1 MDNWDNMLSALAPKP
16 IRLLFANPPFDIGEV
31 AKSAVQTQLALYEEN
46 QKKVHTRP
54 NAAAT
59 GSMFDTVAAKI
70 ADSIGDNPEEDAKL
84 VLELPTTVTRK
95 AIWKWDNLPYTVF
108 RTVVAS
114 VADAEPERKRVKSE
128 STSAE
133 PNVDVDEWILRN
145 ETWLRDRRAG
155 AGDWTRGLVKLSS
168 HMDIVF
174 PGSTLTESARTIKR
188 QDVSGLTLL
197 DQKRASSIQT
207 QPSIDAFSNK
217 FTELTG
223 GLLKG
228 LSWENVFV
236 AGGIVAGSLFCVDD
250 SNAIA
255 KPEQWKHSDID
266 VYLYGLTPKEANEKI
281 AHIFDVFKSNLEPN
295 APAMVV
301 RNSKTITFFS
311 NYPTKRI
318 QIVLKLVRDPKEVLL
333 NFDLDI
339 CSLGWDG
346 KETWMLP
353 RAVRALE
360 TGYNVFTMNLIH
372 GHYLGDRRA
381 TQEQRVFKYANKG
394 YGIRILP
401 SYIEALSKIDPQK
414 IVLDKPVDKLDI
426 DAAATDARFWTNR
439 AIKRY
444 LNYGHSGRLS
454 YFESSPHYTTI
465 STSHLPVFTH
475 AMLEG
480 RTQNTADPSGRSCL
494 SGFTLFVRHV
504 ALWEA
509 EAAGEIVIQEDIW
522 ASVDYGNGLAFI
534 AYDDTP
540 QFTWDADFTVPGLI
554 NALDGFN
561 LRERNALEHNLE
573 TAQIDTD
580 DLSPREL
587 QRISY
592 APSVEEIFDT
602 EKDIVIPIWA
612 PMPFVEFANDLV
624 RAALQDK
631 GLETNDILTP
641 AVPGTDSDQSEL
653 GLKLVY
659 WHISRITMWQQIDRR
674 IDEVFEICWSFH
686 RAFERL
692 EAEEGCLDLFRR
704 QLSQRT
710 IRATPQ
716 DEYEAFAYWIG
727 TKPHEFDGFYGPMG
741 QGFSRDGTDEDEDEE
756 EDEN

>member
-1 MDNWDNMLSALAPKP
+1 MDDWDNMLSALAPKP

-46 QKKVHTRP
+46 QKKVHIHP
-54 NAAAT
+54 NATAT

-114 VADAEPERKRVKSE
+114 IADAEPERKRTKSE
-128 STSAE
+128 STSSLVE
-133 PNVDVDEWILRN
+133 PNVDVDEWVVRN
-145 ETWLRDRRAG
+145 ETWLRNRHAG
-155 AGDWTRGLVKLSS
+155 ADDWTRGLVKLSS

-174 PGSTLTESARTIKR
+174 PASMLTASARTIKR
-188 QDVSGLTLL
+188 QGVSGFTLL
-197 DQKRASSIQT
+197 DQKRAPSIQI

-250 SNAIA
+250 GNAIA

-266 VYLYGLTPKEANEKI
+266 IYLYGLTPKEANEKI
-281 AHIFDVFKSNLEPN
+281 VHIFDVFKSNLEPN
-295 APAMVV
+295 APALVV

-346 KETWMLP
+346 KEAWMLP

-360 TGYNVFTMNLIH
+360 TGYNVFTMNLIN

-414 IVLDKPVDKLDI
+414 IVFDIPVPTLDI
-426 DAAATDARFWTNR
+426 DAAAAGARFWTNR
-439 AIKRY
+439 TIKRY
-444 LNYGHSGRLS
+444 GHLRGKHLS
-454 YFESSPHYTTI
+454 YFESSPYHTRTLK
-465 STSHLPVFTH
+465 SHLPVFTH
-475 AMLEG
+475 AMLEEKI
-480 RTQNTADPSGRSCL
+480 QNTADPSGRSCL
-494 SGFTLFVRHV
+494 SGFTLFMRHV

-509 EAAGEIVIQEDIW
+509 EAAGEIVIQEDVW
-522 ASVDYGNGLAFI
+522 ASTDYGEGLAAI
-534 AYDDTP
+534 GYDDAP
-540 QFTWDADFTVPGLI
+540 QFTWDADFTVSGLI
-554 NALDGFN
+554 NALDAFN
-561 LRERNALEHNLE
+561 TKEVNALEQNLKSAE
-573 TAQIDTD
+573 IDFD
-580 DLSPREL
+580 GLPSRVL
-587 QRISY
+587 RRISY
-592 APSVEEIFDT
+592 APSVGEIFVT

-612 PMPFVEFANDLV
+612 PVSFVGFANDLA

-631 GLETNDILTP
+631 GLEAYDILTP
-641 AVPGTDSDQSEL
+641 AMPGTDNDQLGL

-674 IDEVFEICWSFH
+674 IDEMFEICWSFH

-692 EAEEGCLDLFRR
+692 EAEGGCLDLFQR

-710 IRATPQ
+710 VRATPQ
-716 DEYEAFAYWIG
+716 DEHEAFAYWISRE
-727 TKPHEFDGFYGPMG
+727 PLEFDTNWYGPLG
-741 QGFSRDGTDEDEDEE
+741 QGFSRDAEDEDED
-756 EDEN
+756 